1 MTETIRCPSCGAVN
15 RAGADWCGQCL
26 KRFTAPPPPPPP
38 PPVQTVP
45 EPSAQQERAPETSAP
60 EAPAAQPAPETPGAE
75 QVTRRGAFTVVG
87 RKVTWTCAR
96 CETVNDISQTLC
108 PVCGATLADTVRP
121 DEPRIK
127 ERDPGTVAMYSLFFP
142 GAGHAYLGLWGQ
154 AIARAVLSLWV
165 VTVALYTA
173 IQGGSSR
180 VIAVIFA
187 LAAFA
192 LWAVAA
198 HDAYREATSD
208 SRSVILKPRM
218 FLYVTL
224 ALLGL
229 LFVLIVLAALAAQ

>member
-1 MTETIRCPSCGAVN
+1 MTETIRCPSCGAAN

-26 KRFTAPPPPPPP
+26 KRFTAPPPPPPVRAVP
-38 PPVQTVP
+38 DAPVEEAARGAAVP
-45 EPSAQQERAPETSAP
+45 AGE
-60 EAPAAQPAPETPGAE
+60 PGAQTQPE
-75 QVTRRGAFTVVG
+75 GTGTDQPTRRGAFTVVG

-96 CETVNDISQTLC
+96 CETVNDINQTLC

-121 DEPRIK
+121 EEPHIK

-180 VIAVIFA
+180 IIAVIFG
-187 LAAFA
+187 LAAFG

-208 SRSVILKPRM
+208 PRAVILKPRM

-224 ALLGL
+224 GLLGL
-229 LFVLIVLAALAAQ
+229 LFVLIVLAALSAQ

>member
-1 MTETIRCPSCGAVN
+1 VGTVADMTETIRCPSCGAIN

-26 KRFTAPPPPPPP
+26 KRFTAPPAPPP
-38 PPVQTVP
+38 
-45 EPSAQQERAPETSAP
+45 ARAVP
-60 EAPAAQPAPETPGAE
+60 EAPSEGVPEVAAPQPATEMPGAAQP
-75 QVTRRGAFTVVG
+75 TRRGAFTVIG

-96 CETVNDISQTLC
+96 CETVNDINQTLC

-154 AIARAVLSLWV
+154 AIARTVLSLWV

-173 IQGGSSR
+173 VQGGSSR

-192 LWAVAA
+192 LWAIAA

-208 SRSVILKPRM
+208 ARSVILKPRM

-224 ALLGL
+224 GLLGL
-229 LFVLIVLAALAAQ
+229 LFVLIVLAAISASN